1 MRDADLRAYL
11 AQLPDVVARL
21 GGSPQAWSISEVGD
35 GNLNLVFIV
44 KGTTG
49 GMAVKQALPYVRL
62 VGESWPLPLSRSHY
76 EYQALVHQARLA
88 PGLVPAVLHHN
99 EALALIAME
108 LLEPHIILRKGLVA
122 GTCYPRLV
130 DHITTFLARTLF
142 LSSDLAVPA
151 AQKKQGI
158 AAFAGNH
165 ALCKITEDLIFT
177 EPYFQAEQ
185 NRWTSPWLDATAAG
199 FREDL
204 DLHVAISRLKLK
216 FMARP
221 EALIH
226 GDLHTGSI
234 MVTES
239 ETRVIDPE
247 FAFYGPMG
255 FDLGAVIG
263 NLIMSYLASVG
274 HERTPG
280 ERRAFETWVLETIE
294 SVWNEF
300 AVKFV
305 ALWRD
310 RGRRR
315 RLSGSAVRRSVR
327 RGAARGRTADLYGT
341 AVSGHHR
348 ILRREDH
355 PPHPRPRAQ
364 YRFRAD
370 RGSEGSGRSA
380 RREACVS
387 PAPCCWTPRR
397 SAHRCGDRG
406 GAAIARLAAG
416 FRRLNLVHLF
426 SRSMAPSFETP
437 RSGASRTEAFVIRRP
452 WPAIA
457 AHRR

>member
-1 MRDADLRAYL
+1 MDSQQRALGAPGQDKYRILRDTDLRDYL
-11 AQLPDVVARL
+11 AELPEVAALL
-21 GGSPQAWSISEVGD
+21 GGSPGGWSIDEIGD

-44 KGTTG
+44 RGAKGG
-49 GMAVKQALPYVRL
+49 IAVKQALPYVRL

-76 EYQALVHQARLA
+76 EHLALVHQAHLA

-108 LLEPHIILRKGLVA
+108 LLEPHIIMRKGLVA

-130 DHITTFLARTLF
+130 DHITTFLAQTLF

-185 NRWTSPWLDATAAG
+185 NRWTSPWLDATAAS
-199 FREDL
+199 FREDMN
-204 DLHVAISRLKLK
+204 LHVAISRLKLK

-263 NLIMSYLASVG
+263 NLIMSYLASVD
-274 HERTPG
+274 HERRPG
-280 ERRAFETWVLETIE
+280 ERRSFETWVLETTE
-294 SVWNEF
+294 SVWNQF
-300 AVKFV
+300 AAKFA

-310 RGRRR
+310 QAAGDAYPAA
-315 RLSGSAVRRSVR
+315 LFTGQS
-327 RGAARGRTADLYGT
+327 GAARLDAERQIYLERLFQDAIGFSAAKIIR
-341 AVSGHHR
+341 R
-348 ILRREDH
+348 IL
-355 PPHPRPRAQ
+355 
-364 YRFRAD
+364 
-370 RGSEGSGRSA
+370 
-380 RREACVS
+380 
-387 PAPCCWTPRR
+387 
-397 SAHRCGDRG
+397 
-406 GAAIARLAAG
+406 
-416 FRRLNLVHLF
+416 
-426 SRSMAPSFETP
+426 
-437 RSGASRTEAFVIRRP
+437 
-452 WPAIA
+452 
-457 AHRR
+457 